1 MGRRRTSMRVNP
13 KDIRPISDG
22 DPLKLFHSSIRS
34 PSTNIGYTRKL
45 RLILCDVLED
55 VLEGTFEQRAR
66 QFVEIGRNEPKKM
79 MGILLELSEAMTE
92 RTRKDRSDPDYM
104 NPSSVPNYFTSVKKL
119 LDSNDVAVNWS
130 RVTMTY
136 PELDNV
142 DDSRGWTLEEIRR
155 MLDHAKDPQKRAIIL
170 VLASSGM
177 RVGGMQLRWGDLTPM
192 HDVDGRMVQ
201 EGDLE
206 GNAPGE
212 AACVAVQVYRNSYAE
227 YAAFI
232 TPEAYRALMDY
243 AVQWET
249 EAGRKPGDGDPVFR
263 SRAKPHSMLSKNSIT
278 SVLIRVAFSAGVR
291 KRHGGN
297 PHKWEVPMLNGF
309 RRFYNK
315 ATKNTETGESN
326 LAVHIKSEYMMGHSG
341 ITSLDRHYYK
351 ADIEEK
357 AKTYV
362 KMVPSLTISESERL
376 KHANGG
382 NDSILSELNKPD
394 DRISPL
400 ESASMLDGMNEYLR
414 NGEFAGSA

>member
-1 MGRRRTSMRVNP
+1 MGRRRTSMKVNP
-13 KDIRPISDG
+13 KDILPISDE
-22 DPLKLFHSSIRS
+22 DPLKLFHSSIKS
-34 PSTNIGYTRKL
+34 PSTDIDYTRKL

-79 MGILLELSEAMTE
+79 MGTLLELSEAMTE
-92 RTRKDRSDPDYM
+92 RTKKDKSDPDYM
-104 NPSSVPNYFTSVKKL
+104 NPSSVPTYFTPVKKL
-119 LDSNDVAVNWS
+119 LNSNDVTVNWS
-130 RVTMTY
+130 RVKQTY

-155 MLDHAKDPQKRAIIL
+155 MLDHAKDPQNRAIIL

-177 RVGGMQLRWGDLTPM
+177 RVGGMRLRWGDLTPM
-192 HDVDGRMVQ
+192 YDVDGRMVK

-206 GNAPGE
+206 GKAPGE

-227 YAAFI
+227 YVTFI
-232 TPEAYRALMDY
+232 TPEAYLAMMDY

-249 EAGRKPGDGDPVFR
+249 EAGRKPGDGDPVFK
-263 SRAKPHSMLSKNSIT
+263 SRKKPHSMLNEGSIT
-278 SVLIRVAFSAGVR
+278 NMLIRVASSAGVR
-291 KRHGGN
+291 KRHGGSH
-297 PHKWEVPMLNGF
+297 HKWEVPTSNGF

-326 LAVHIKSEYMMGHSG
+326 LSALIKSEFIMGHSG
-341 ITSLDRHYYK
+341 LTPLDRHYYK

-362 KMVPSLTISESERL
+362 KMVPNLTISESERL
-376 KHANGG
+376 KHADSR
-382 NDSILSELNKPD
+382 NDKVRSKLDKQD
-394 DRISPL
+394 DRIGQL
-400 ESASMLDGMNEYLR
+400 EGMLEYLR
-414 NGEFAGSA
+414 DGEFADSA